1 MSKYLLFR
9 TDRIGDFL
17 LALILIKA
25 IQNNDSHAHIT
36 VIASEKN
43 YEYIK
48 NSNTVD
54 NVILLKNKFLSKI
67 KLIYTLKKK
76 FFDNIIIHDNKKRSK
91 IISFFKKKKKELIFP
106 SSKTIPTSK

>member
-17 LALILIKA
+17 LTLILIKA
-25 IQNNDSHAHIT
+25 IQNNDRQAHIT

-48 NSNTVD
+48 DSNTVD
-54 NVILLKNKFLSKI
+54 NVILLKKNFLSKI

-76 FFDNIIIHDNKKRSK
+76 FLII
-91 IISFFKKKKKELIFP
+91 
-106 SSKTIPTSK
+106 